1 MRRVLGRAQRRKAGP
16 ARRAAAGGRVNPE
29 AEVIR
34 RRSLAAAT
42 AAKTAGAVA
51 RAEEYAWLRGGG
63 SSPEDAAA
71 TVGVTSR
78 LSRVKYERAYQAG
91 LAGEAVA

>member
-1 MRRVLGRAQRRKAGP
+1 M
-16 ARRAAAGGRVNPE
+16 NPE

-51 RAEEYAWLRGGG
+51 RAEDYAWLRGGG

-78 LSRVKYERAYQAG
+78 LTRLKYERAYQAG
-91 LAGEAVA
+91 LAGTAVA